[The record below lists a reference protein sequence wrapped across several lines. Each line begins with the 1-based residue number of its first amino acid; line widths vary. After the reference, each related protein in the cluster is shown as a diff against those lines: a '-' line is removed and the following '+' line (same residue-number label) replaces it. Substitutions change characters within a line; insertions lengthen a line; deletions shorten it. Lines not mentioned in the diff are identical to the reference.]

1 LTFFFDFIYNNHVV
15 VYLIIIGNNV
25 FYRSLFSQHSASNQL
40 LSLINFQKKENIM
53 TNRNPAQSAEGA
65 QRTVLVNQFTNGI
78 LDPAEPMLGPVK
90 DGGHIIAN
98 TAPGCWGPMITPAIR
113 GGHEVTRPVA
123 VEGAQVGDAIV
134 IRIEDITVTSLATA
148 SGNDKVMEGRFL
160 GDPYVA
166 GKCPQCGTL
175 YPETHVEGIGQT
187 AIRCNN
193 CGAEIAAFNF
203 TNGYT
208 IYFDAK
214 HSVGVTMPRK
224 AAEEIAHDAKRYA
237 ALPDNSIQNPIL
249 TFAPHDLV
257 GLVAR
262 MRPFMGQIGTT
273 PSMPIPDSHN
283 AGDFGVFLIGAPH
296 EYALTSEELNQHRTD
311 GHMDIDAVRAGAIL
325 ICPVKV
331 PGGGVYL
338 GDMHALQGDGEI
350 AGHTCDISGT
360 VTIQVHVL
368 KGLNIDG
375 PILLPV
381 VDDLPFLARPL
392 SEAEKTKAMNIA
404 RQWGLD
410 ALEESAP
417 ISVIGTGADLNA
429 ATDNGLQRAADLL
442 EMSVPEV
449 KNRAT
454 ITGAIEIGRNPGV
467 VQVTF
472 RAPLERLKKRG
483 LLPFIRDQ
491 YGVG

>member
-1 LTFFFDFIYNNHVV
+1 MVV
-15 VYLIIIGNNV
+15 RTDRGV
-25 FYRSLFSQHSASNQL
+25 
-40 LSLINFQKKENIM
+40 E
-53 TNRNPAQSAEGA
+53 TA
-65 QRTVLVNQFTNGI
+65 QRTVLVDQFTNGI
-78 LDPAEPMLGPVK
+78 LDPHQPMLGPVK
-90 DGGHIIAN
+90 DGGHLIVN

-123 VEGAQVGDAIV
+123 VEGAEVGDAIA

-148 SGNDKVMEGRFL
+148 SGNDKFMAGRFL
-160 GDPYVA
+160 GDPYIA
-166 GKCPQCGTL
+166 GKCPECGTL
-175 YPETHVEGIGQT
+175 YPETHVEGIGPT

-193 CGAEIAAFNF
+193 CGADVAPFNF

-208 IYFDAK
+208 IFFDGN
-214 HSVGVTMPRK
+214 HTVGVTMPQE
-224 AAEEIAHDAKRYA
+224 AAEEIARDAKHYA
-237 ALPDNSIQNPIL
+237 ALPDHSIQNPIL

-262 MRPFMGQIGTT
+262 LRPFMGQLGTT

-283 AGDFGVFLIGAPH
+283 AGDFGSFLIGAPH
-296 EYALTSEELNQHRTD
+296 EYALTAEQLAQHRTD
-311 GHMDIDAVRAGAIL
+311 GHLDIDAVRAGAIL
-325 ICPVKV
+325 ICPVKT

-350 AGHTCDISGT
+350 AGHTCDVSGT
-360 VTIQVHVL
+360 VTLQVHVL

-375 PILLPV
+375 PVLFPV
-381 VDDLPFLARPL
+381 LEDLPFLARPL
-392 SEAEKTKAMNIA
+392 TEAERQKAMHVA
-404 RQWGLD
+404 RQWGLE

-417 ISVIGTGADLNA
+417 ISVIGTGPDLNA
-429 ATDNGLQRAADLL
+429 ATDNGLQRAATLL
-442 EMSVPEV
+442 EMTVPEV

-472 RAPLERLKKRG
+472 RAPLDRLEKLG
-483 LLPFIRDQ
+483 LLPFMRDQ
-491 YGVG
+491 YGIG